1 MVAEG
6 YSPIGYYI
14 QFSSTIVFIVAG
26 FSHVTSYYMQF
37 CSTIVFMVAEVF
49 FTLLVTIRSSVL
61 HLCSWLMK
69 FYSHYW
75 LFICSSVLHYVHG
88 CLRLF
93 TLLVTIMQFCST
105 IVFMV
110 VEITSYL
117 LYGAV

>member
-6 YSPIGYYI
+6 YSSIGYYI

-69 FYSHYW
+69 FIHVTGY
-75 LFICSSVLHYVHG
+75 LFAV
-88 CLRLF
+88 
-93 TLLVTIMQFCST
+93 QFY
-105 IVFMV
+105 IIFMV
-110 VEITSYL
+110 
-117 LYGAV
+117 A

>member
-1 MVAEG
+1 
-6 YSPIGYYI
+6 
-14 QFSSTIVFIVAG
+14 
-26 FSHVTSYYMQF
+26 MQF

-75 LFICSSVLHYVHG
+75 LLICSSVLHYVHG

-117 LYGAV
+117 LYGAVQLLVTNVTITSLTCFSVLLLLVLCVVGGCR